1 MSKMITADLVDLDLS
16 AGTKEAAARSLAE
29 RMVALGR
36 VTDLDGFLAD
46 VAAREAQMPTGLD
59 GGIGIP
65 HCRSPHVVAPT
76 LAFGRAPQ
84 GIDFGAPD
92 GPADLIFLIA
102 APAGADDAHLTILS
116 SLARRLMNADFTTA
130 LRATTS
136 PTDAASLISGEE
148 PPTPAPSQEAA
159 PAGIAS
165 ASPGA
170 EAAEAGAGA
179 PALGA
184 DARSAGAEV
193 PAVGAD
199 ASAGAPESGTGA
211 DAPTPGAGA
220 LPTGVD
226 AQAGAHESGT
236 GAEASTPGADALPT
250 GADAPPP
257 GADASAGAP
266 ESSTGAVVP
275 ATGPDSPASAG
286 AAPSVSAP
294 AAAAEGADGS
304 SAPSAT
310 ADSEAAVSGGE
321 GPADGG
327 GPSDGGRPGFRIV
340 AVTSC
345 PTGIAHTYMAAESLE
360 KAGRAA
366 GVEVVVETQ
375 GSAGFARLD
384 PAVVAAADG
393 VIFAHDV
400 PVREKERFAGKPTV
414 DVGVKAG
421 INRPA
426 ALIDEVRAKAERGET
441 TEPARPGTPVE
452 NAGQAGEGYGTKLRK
467 WLMSGVSYMVPFV
480 AAGGLLIALG
490 FAIGGYAIDKAPSVA
505 EHFAWGQADSWAA
518 LLFQIG
524 GLAFSFLV
532 PVLAGYIA
540 YGMAD
545 RPGLV
550 PGFVGGAIALT
561 INAGFLGGLAAGL
574 IAGGTV
580 LAIQKVKVPAPLR
593 GIMPVV
599 VIPLLASI
607 VVGFLM
613 FLVVGKPIASLQK
626 AMTDWLS
633 GLSGAN
639 AVILGVILG
648 LMMCFDLGGP
658 VNKVAY
664 AFAVG
669 GLANPNEGSLKVMA
683 AVMAAGMV
691 PPLAMALA
699 TAVRGRL
706 FTRTE
711 RENGKAAWVLGAS
724 FISEGAIPFAAA
736 DPLRVIPS
744 AMAGGAVT
752 GALSMLFECTLR
764 APHGGVFV
772 IPLIGNPLLYL
783 LAILAGTV
791 VSAGLVILLKGARRP
806 VPGAAEEQPQA
817 GTKVAVAA

>member
-1 MSKMITADLVDLDLS
+1 MSDMITADLVDLDL
-16 AGTKEAAARSLAE
+16 AAETKEAAARSLAE

-46 VAAREAQMPTGLD
+46 VATREAQMPTGLD

-65 HCRSPHVVAPT
+65 HCRSAHVGEPT
-76 LAFGRAPQ
+76 LAFGRSAR

-116 SLARRLMNADFTTA
+116 ALARRLMNEDFTTA
-130 LRATTS
+130 LRSA
-136 PTDAASLISGEE
+136 TDASATAALIRGEE
-148 PPTPAPSQEAA
+148 PTTTE
-159 PAGIAS
+159 
-165 ASPGA
+165 
-170 EAAEAGAGA
+170 
-179 PALGA
+179 L
-184 DARSAGAEV
+184 
-193 PAVGAD
+193 
-199 ASAGAPESGTGA
+199 T
-211 DAPTPGAGA
+211 
-220 LPTGVD
+220 
-226 AQAGAHESGT
+226 
-236 GAEASTPGADALPT
+236 
-250 GADAPPP
+250 
-257 GADASAGAP
+257 
-266 ESSTGAVVP
+266 
-275 ATGPDSPASAG
+275 AT
-286 AAPSVSAP
+286 AP
-294 AAAAEGADGS
+294 AAAEPSKTSDEPAEPAETSQEKAPAEAPTAEAPTAEAPTAEAPTAEAPAAEAPVAGATQDQ
-304 SAPSAT
+304 
-310 ADSEAAVSGGE
+310 V
-321 GPADGG
+321 
-327 GPSDGGRPGFRIV
+327 FRIV

-345 PTGIAHTYMAAESLE
+345 PTGIAHTYMAAEALE
-360 KAGRAA
+360 QAGQHA
-366 GVEVVVETQ
+366 GVELVVEPQ
-375 GSAGFARLD
+375 GSSGFSRLD
-384 PAVVAAADG
+384 PAVIAAADG

-426 ALIDEVRAKAERGET
+426 ELIAEVRGKAERGEVT
-441 TEPARPGTPVE
+441 GAGAHSSPVDDAGEP
-452 NAGQAGEGYGTKLRK
+452 GEGYGTKLRK

-490 FAIGGYAIDKAPSVA
+490 FAIGGYTVDKAPSVA
-505 EHFAWGQADSWAA
+505 EHFVWTESMSWAA

-524 GLAFSFLV
+524 GLAFGFLV

-550 PGFVGGAIALT
+550 PGFVGGSIALT

-574 IAGGTV
+574 IAGGV
-580 LAIQKVKVPAPLR
+580 VMAIQRVKVPAALR

-599 VIPLLASI
+599 VIPLVASA

-613 FLVVGKPIASLQK
+613 FLVVGKPIASLQE
-626 AMTDWLS
+626 ALSDWLS

-658 VNKVAY
+658 LNKVAY

-699 TAVRGRL
+699 TTVRGKL

-724 FISEGAIPFAAA
+724 FITEGAIPFAAA

-764 APHGGVFV
+764 APHGGIFV
-772 IPLIGNPLLYL
+772 IPLIGNPFLYL
-783 LAILAGTV
+783 IAIAAGTAV
-791 VSAGLVILLKGARRP
+791 TAGLVILLKGARKTGRP
-806 VPGAAEEQPQA
+806 EQAAEIGATGA
-817 GTKVAVAA
+817 GGAGAEAKVPASV